1 MMNPI
6 SDNIVNAAIEYM
18 NKYNTDYYRVLNCD
32 ELVFTMQD
40 LNLTRDT
47 DGKVVRKDGTPILM
61 SWMINHQVL
70 KTDVGDR
77 AFRDPFVYADD
88 AAVAETAEVS
98 NIEQVKQS
106 TNEKVKQVT
115 ATVEPKYE
123 QPRQPSDE
131 IATEESKK
139 LLLQNYHSK
148 IKLLLMMKLLLQVL
162 LQNKVIRMYVK
173 QMVNMLYYP
182 IIVEYYRRCWVI
194 KAYSPQ

>member
-1 MMNPI
+1 MYASRTPDGSYVLKYLKIKNTNGKIVFTDQQAYDVIRQISNNLHWNTDKEAMMNPI
-6 SDNIVNAAIEYM
+6 SNNIVNAAIEYM

-98 NIEQVKQS
+98 NIE
-106 TNEKVKQVT
+106 
-115 ATVEPKYE
+115 
-123 QPRQPSDE
+123 
-131 IATEESKK
+131 
-139 LLLQNYHSK
+139 
-148 IKLLLMMKLLLQVL
+148 
-162 LQNKVIRMYVK
+162 
-173 QMVNMLYYP
+173 
-182 IIVEYYRRCWVI
+182 
-194 KAYSPQ
+194 